1 MNETTANTASD
12 SRPEPEPQTQNYYS
26 QTQTQTT
33 PLTRPVEDRMIAGVC
48 AGFARYLNVDVTML
62 RIVLAVLTAIGGA
75 GVPLYIAAWLLIP
88 EEGREQ
94 SVAAEFIQ
102 GRQNRAF

>member
-1 MNETTANTASD
+1 MNETSANTATD
-12 SRPEPEPQTQNYYS
+12 SRPDPEPQTTYS
-26 QTQTQTT
+26 TTQPN

-48 AGFARYLNVDVTML
+48 AGFARYLNVDVTVL
-62 RIVLAVLTAIGGA
+62 RIVLAVLTAVGGA
-75 GVPLYIAAWLLIP
+75 GVPLYIAGWLLIP

-94 SVAAEFIQ
+94 SIAAEFIQ

>member
-1 MNETTANTASD
+1 MNDTTANSATD
-12 SRPEPEPQTQNYYS
+12 TRTEPEPQPQYQPPS
-26 QTQTQTT
+26 QQS

-48 AGFARYLNVDVTML
+48 AGFARYLNVDVTIL
-62 RIVLAVLTAIGGA
+62 RIVLAVLTVMGGA

-94 SVAAEFIQ
+94 SIAADFIH
-102 GRQNRAF
+102 GRQSRAL